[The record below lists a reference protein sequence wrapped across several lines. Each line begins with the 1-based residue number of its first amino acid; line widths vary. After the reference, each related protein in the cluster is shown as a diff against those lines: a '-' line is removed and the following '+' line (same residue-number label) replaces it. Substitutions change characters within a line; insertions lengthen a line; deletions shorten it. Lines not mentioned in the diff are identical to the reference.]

1 MFPSKLKGGICMMEL
16 NQVALYFR
24 NRSLEGKEFSITHL
38 KLQKLVYY
46 AQAWSM
52 AIYGERLIDSEL
64 EAWLHGPVS
73 RELYSEYRDFGFQ
86 EIPPV
91 DRLNFQINDQDS
103 DVLEGVWRL
112 YGKYDGK
119 YLETLTHQEAPWIN
133 AWSKGMNE
141 TIEVNDM
148 REYYRGLLQGAN

>member
-1 MFPSKLKGGICMMEL
+1 MMDVR
-16 NQVALYFR
+16 QVALYFR
-24 NRSLEGKEFSITHL
+24 NKSLAGRNFSITHL

-52 AIYGERLIDSEL
+52 AIHGRPVFNSEL

-73 RELYSEYRDFGFQ
+73 RELYREYRDYGSR

-91 DRLNFQINDQDS
+91 DKINFQINPEDLE
-103 DVLEGVWRL
+103 VLEGVWKL
-112 YGKYDGK
+112 YGEYDGK
-119 YLETLTHQEAPWIN
+119 YLETLTHKESPWLN

-141 TIEVNDM
+141 IIQIEDM
-148 REYYRGLLQGAN
+148 QEYYGGLLQGAN

>member
-1 MFPSKLKGGICMMEL
+1 MMEL

-73 RELYSEYRDFGFQ
+73 RELYREYRDFGFQ

-91 DRLNFQINDQDS
+91 DRLNFQINEQDS

-112 YGKYDGK
+112 YGKHDGK

-133 AWSKGMNE
+133 AWGRGMNE
-141 TIEVNDM
+141 IIEVDDM
-148 REYYRGLLQGAN
+148 RDYYQGLLQGAN